1 VRRFLLLLL
10 CVSAPAFGNAIV
22 ITDPT
27 VIQSYDMI
35 NWSQFGSDMST
46 PMSLSGHTSVYEQF
60 TGQLG
65 SGHATIVVACNS
77 SAYCDWQSGNGINS
91 GDTLVKTPDTA
102 SADPLSITLSRPMYG
117 VGGYIQADSGTQFT
131 ARIQAFAGV
140 NSVLDMLVTSD
151 AAGDPLYLGA
161 LDNSKEITRV
171 VYSLNG
177 AGGFA
182 LDTLYFQT
190 YFINNPGFI
199 VNPPTPIQQPPL
211 APAVAAPEPSAA
223 ALLFLGMLIVGLKLK
238 TRFATA

>member
-1 VRRFLLLLL
+1 
-10 CVSAPAFGNAIV
+10 
-22 ITDPT
+22 
-27 VIQSYDMI
+27 
-35 NWSQFGSDMST
+35 
-46 PMSLSGHTSVYEQF
+46 VYC
-60 TGQLG
+60 
-65 SGHATIVVACNS
+65 S
-77 SAYCDWQSGNGINS
+77 WQSGNGINS

-102 SADPLSITLSRPMYG
+102 SADPLSITFGHAMYG
-117 VGGYIQADSGTQFT
+117 VGGYIQADTGAQFT

-140 NSVLDMLVTSD
+140 NSVLDMTVTSD
-151 AAGDPLYLGA
+151 TLGDPLYLGVSA
-161 LDNSKEITRV
+161 DSKEITRI

-190 YFINNPGFI
+190 YFIDNPGFHTAPP
-199 VNPPTPIQQPPL
+199 VVPTPVPQPTL